1 MDSLKNVSRAPVF
14 MLALAVIG
22 IADAFYVAQA
32 SYTGQPLW
40 CALIDGCNTVVQ
52 SPYARIAGVPV
63 SYIGLTFYGFMFGVA
78 ALLAFDPFSRG
89 LRLGALVYAV
99 VGVCY
104 SGYFAYVQLSKI
116 GAVCIYCVISGVLTV
131 LLLIAAAWH
140 FRATRGIPSAPRLFE
155 ASVRA

>member
-1 MDSLKNVSRAPVF
+1 MGSLKKASLAPLF

-40 CALIDGCNTVVQ
+40 CAIIDGCNTVVQ

-78 ALLAFDPFSRG
+78 ALLAFDPLSRG

-99 VGVCY
+99 AGVCY
-104 SGYFAYVQLSKI
+104 SGYFAYIQLSKI
-116 GAVCIYCVISGVLTV
+116 GAVCIYCVISGILTI
-131 LLLIAAAWH
+131 LLLIVAAWH